1 MKRTFVLLLSLF
13 LLCCTPPSPPCRPF
27 MLSFEPPKYYVILD
41 YGHGGSDCG
50 AVGIDTGVLESD
62 LNLSVGERTAC
73 ALEDRGCYVLRTRT
87 GTDAIGKTKRD
98 DMILRGAILC
108 SEGADCT
115 VSIHMNKFSD
125 RSVKGPMCYFQAGAE
140 EGQALAQAVIDAL
153 CTALG
158 QKSRLANPGN
168 NYVTR
173 IPSAPSVLVECGF
186 LSNPEDERNLTD
198 PDFQQLLADAIAD
211 GVLAWFESQNDSD
224 FREKSSNSAC
234 ASRRELIQ

>member
-1 MKRTFVLLLSLF
+1 MKRSLLLLLSL
-13 LLCCTPPSPPCRPF
+13 LLLGCTTPAAPCHPFVLTAKPPER
-27 MLSFEPPKYYVILD
+27 YVVLD

-50 AVGIDTGVLESD
+50 AVGVDTGVKESD
-62 LNLSVGERTAC
+62 LNLLIGERVAR
-73 ALEDRGCYVLRTRT
+73 ALEDRGCQVLRTRT
-87 GTDAIGKTKRD
+87 GPDAIGKTKRD
-98 DMILRGAILC
+98 DMAARGAILC
-108 SEGADCT
+108 TEGADCT
-115 VSIHMNKFSD
+115 VSIHMNKFAD
-125 RSVKGPMCYFQAGAE
+125 RRVKGPMCYFQAGSDA
-140 EGQALAQAVIDAL
+140 GQCLAQAVIDAL
-153 CTALG
+153 CSAIG
-158 QKSRLANPGN
+158 RDPRLANPGN

-173 IPSAPSVLVECGF
+173 IPSVPSVLVECGF